1 MSKNKNTN
9 KSETMNN
16 QVEETAMEITT
27 AETVETT
34 ETTRLAQAIADYRDG
49 KTTLGDATKASG
61 ETAINFRIALHKAG
75 VEVTQGRARSWD
87 KQEAIDLLD
96 GGFNATE
103 VAEKLGVSVT
113 SIYAGLRG
121 VYEFSGNSKGSAPAF
136 DAKDV
141 EKMAKVYAEGA
152 SLNEVAEQFN
162 TTAATVGKYFKAHG
176 VETRP
181 KGRPVLE
188 IDEKAAATAVK
199 MRKEGTAT
207 YLIIMETG
215 LTAGQLAKLF
225 REKGLVKRR
234 QSASNEESTPEVA
247 PEPEVVEDA
256 SEEVVEASTDE
267 VSDEAAVDPLEA
279 LTVKG
284 LQALLEEHGVEFDK
298 RKSRKAELVE
308 LARAIG

>member
-1 MSKNKNTN
+1 
-9 KSETMNN
+9 
-16 QVEETAMEITT
+16 MEATT
-27 AETVETT
+27 TETVETT
-34 ETTRLAQAIADYRDG
+34 ETTRLEQAIADYRDG
-49 KTTLGDATKASG
+49 KMTLGDATKASG

-96 GGFNATE
+96 GGFSAAE

-121 VYEFSGNSKGSAPAF
+121 VYEFSGNTRGSAPAF

-141 EKMAKVYAEGA
+141 KKMAKAYAEGA

-188 IDEKAAATAVK
+188 IDEEAAAKAVE

-225 REKGLVKRR
+225 REEGLVKRR
-234 QSASNEESTPEVA
+234 QSATETEDAPEVA
-247 PEPEVVEDA
+247 SEPEVAEGA
-256 SEEVVEASTDE
+256 SEEVVEGETP
-267 VSDEAAVDPLEA
+267 DPLEA